1 MSGAEA
7 LHMAL
12 PGVGT
17 DVCVLCAMAC
27 VVWCVCGVFS
37 QPLSP
42 TLYTQLGHRMMAAS
56 ACLVAWSWLPCLQ
69 GCDDGCRP
77 PRGGG
82 PREILWL

>member
-27 VVWCVCGVFS
+27 VVWCVCGVWGVFS
-37 QPLSP
+37 HTGSRGSRPC
-42 TLYTQLGHRMMAAS
+42 TH
-56 ACLVAWSWLPCLQ
+56 SWVT
-69 GCDDGCRP
+69 G
-77 PRGGG
+77 
-82 PREILWL
+82 